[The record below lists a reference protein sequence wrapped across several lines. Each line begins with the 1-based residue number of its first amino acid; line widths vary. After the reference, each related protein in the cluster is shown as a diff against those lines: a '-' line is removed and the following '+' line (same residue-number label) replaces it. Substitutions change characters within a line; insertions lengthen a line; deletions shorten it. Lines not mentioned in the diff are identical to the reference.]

1 MPCVMSKLNVKS
13 NEDQTGRLDEV
24 PSNDTTEP
32 IKVLKSGI
40 VVGSSRRKQVQEK
53 AESHKKVNGATDQQI
68 VAHKSDGSKGKE
80 FSILPTNSSFV
91 PIYREERKLM

>member
-1 MPCVMSKLNVKS
+1 MSKLNVKS

-40 VVGSSRRKQVQEK
+40 VVGSSKRKQV
-53 AESHKKVNGATDQQI
+53 
-68 VAHKSDGSKGKE
+68 
-80 FSILPTNSSFV
+80 
-91 PIYREERKLM
+91 